1 MSVLSAK
8 DLTVG
13 YRKGNSTSPVI
24 SGLNLSLSRGKLVA
38 LIGANGIGKSTLLR
52 TLVGN
57 QPPLEGEVSISGI
70 RIGEISRKDLSLLLG
85 IVNTERTQAGALTVR
100 EVVSLGRQPYTGF
113 LGILSKNDKSIVEKA
128 MQDAGILHKA
138 SSFLAE
144 LSDGERQK
152 VMIAKALAQCTP
164 IIILDEP
171 TAFLDVASR
180 METML
185 LLHNLAHKQNKA
197 VLLSSHDLSQSMML
211 ADELWVVTNDQ
222 KIISG
227 NTEDVVLSGAMDSI
241 FASSIISF
249 DLLQGDFCI
258 NLDSQYDIKLNC
270 NDKILKKWIGNA
282 LKRNGYGISN
292 DEACKNEITAISP
305 NEITVSTAQGSIK
318 ANSISDMI
326 AIIKGKSTNQ

>member
-1 MSVLSAK
+1 MSILSAK

-70 RIGEISRKDLSLLLG
+70 RIGEISRKNLSLLLG

-113 LGILSKNDKSIVEKA
+113 LAILSKNDKSIVEKA

>member
-1 MSVLSAK
+1 MSVLRAK

-70 RIGEISRKDLSLLLG
+70 RIGEISRKNLSLLLG

>member
-1 MSVLSAK
+1 MSILSAK

-70 RIGEISRKDLSLLLG
+70 RIGEISRKNLSLLLG

-128 MQDAGILHKA
+128 IQDAGILHKA

>member
-1 MSVLSAK
+1 MSILSAK

-24 SGLNLSLSRGKLVA
+24 SGLNLSRSRGKLVA

-70 RIGEISRKDLSLLLG
+70 RIGEISRKNLSLLLG

>member
-70 RIGEISRKDLSLLLG
+70 RIGEISRKNLSLLLG

-152 VMIAKALAQCTP
+152 VMIVKALAQCTP

>member
-1 MSVLSAK
+1 MSILSAK

-113 LGILSKNDKSIVEKA
+113 LGILNKNDKSIVEKA

-211 ADELWVVTNDQ
+211 ADELWVVTNDR

>member
-1 MSVLSAK
+1 MSVLRAK

-138 SSFLAE
+138 SNFLAE

-211 ADELWVVTNDQ
+211 ADELWVVTNDR

-326 AIIKGKSTNQ
+326 AIIKGMSTNQ

>member
-1 MSVLSAK
+1 MSILSAK

-171 TAFLDVASR
+171 MAFLDVASR

>member
-1 MSVLSAK
+1 MSILSAK

-138 SSFLAE
+138 SNFLAE

-211 ADELWVVTNDQ
+211 ADELWVVTNDR

>member
-211 ADELWVVTNDQ
+211 ADELWVVTNDR

>member
-70 RIGEISRKDLSLLLG
+70 RIGEISRKNLSLLLG

-164 IIILDEP
+164 IKILDEP

-211 ADELWVVTNDQ
+211 ADELWVVTNDR

-227 NTEDVVLSGAMDSI
+227 NTEDVVLSGATDSI
-241 FASSIISF
+241 FASSIISL
-249 DLLQGDFCI
+249 DLLQGDSCI

>member
-1 MSVLSAK
+1 M
-8 DLTVG
+8 
-13 YRKGNSTSPVI
+13 
-24 SGLNLSLSRGKLVA
+24 
-38 LIGANGIGKSTLLR
+38 R

-70 RIGEISRKDLSLLLG
+70 RIGEISRKNLSLLLG

>member
-1 MSVLSAK
+1 MSVLNAK

-24 SGLNLSLSRGKLVA
+24 SGLNLSLCRGKLVA

-211 ADELWVVTNDQ
+211 ADELWVVTNDR

-282 LKRNGYGISN
+282 LKRNGYDISN

>member
-1 MSVLSAK
+1 MSVLRAK

-138 SSFLAE
+138 SNFLAE

-211 ADELWVVTNDQ
+211 ADELWVVTNDR

-292 DEACKNEITAISP
+292 DEAYKNEITAISP

-326 AIIKGKSTNQ
+326 AIIKGMSTNQ

>member
-1 MSVLSAK
+1 MSVLRAK

-211 ADELWVVTNDQ
+211 ADELWVVTNDR

-227 NTEDVVLSGAMDSI
+227 NTEDVVLLGAMDSI

>member
-8 DLTVG
+8 ELTVG

-211 ADELWVVTNDQ
+211 ADELWVVTNDR

-227 NTEDVVLSGAMDSI
+227 NTEDVVLLGAMDSI

-270 NDKILKKWIGNA
+270 NDKILKKWTGNA
-282 LKRNGYGISN
+282 LKRTGYGISN

>member
-1 MSVLSAK
+1 MSILSAK

-70 RIGEISRKDLSLLLG
+70 RIGEISRKNLSLLLG

-305 NEITVSTAQGSIK
+305 YEITVSTAQGSIK

>member
-1 MSVLSAK
+1 MSVLRAK

-138 SSFLAE
+138 SNFLAE

-211 ADELWVVTNDQ
+211 ADELWVVTNDR

>member
-1 MSVLSAK
+1 MSILSAK

-70 RIGEISRKDLSLLLG
+70 RIGEISRKNLSLLLG

-211 ADELWVVTNDQ
+211 ADELWAVTNDR

-305 NEITVSTAQGSIK
+305 YEITVSTAQGSIK

>member
-1 MSVLSAK
+1 MSILSAK

-70 RIGEISRKDLSLLLG
+70 RIGEISRKNLSLLLG

-211 ADELWVVTNDQ
+211 ADELWAVTNDR

-305 NEITVSTAQGSIK
+305 YEITVSTAQGSIK

-326 AIIKGKSTNQ
+326 AIIKGKNPNK

>member
-1 MSVLSAK
+1 MSILSAK

-70 RIGEISRKDLSLLLG
+70 RIGEISRKNLSLLLG

-270 NDKILKKWIGNA
+270 NDKILKKWIGTA

>member
-1 MSVLSAK
+1 MSILSAK

-70 RIGEISRKDLSLLLG
+70 RIGEISRKNLSLLLG

-211 ADELWVVTNDQ
+211 ADELWAVTNDR

>member
-70 RIGEISRKDLSLLLG
+70 RIGEISRKNLSLLLG

-100 EVVSLGRQPYTGF
+100 EVVSLGRQPYTGY

>member
-138 SSFLAE
+138 SNFLAE

-211 ADELWVVTNDQ
+211 ADELWAVTNDR

>member
-138 SSFLAE
+138 SNFLAE